1 MKVSILLNLQT
12 TQVGGLHMP
21 GKMENVAL
29 HNHYGDLSAFPPHDK
44 RMLKTGNRE
53 KNSVFFFLLL

>member
-29 HNHYGDLSAFPPHDK
+29 HNHHTDFSALALRK
-44 RMLKTGNRE
+44 VQETGNQER
-53 KNSVFFFLLL
+53 KNKNKLFSFC